1 MLAARRSTR
10 FYGWRVVWAA
20 FTLAVFGWGVGF
32 YGPPVFLHAVHAGRG
47 WPLALVSAAV
57 TLHFL
62 VGAVS
67 VTNLPALHRRFGV
80 AWVTKLEISKDG
92 VPSKALSK
100 EDLEKLIDDGKKAI
114 EEKK

>member
-80 AWVTKLEISKDG
+80 AGVTLPGLFTTLET
-92 VPSKALSK
+92 VPSETPAARATSIMLG
-100 EDLEKLIDDGKKAI
+100 ELLRTV
-114 EEKK
+114 